1 VDVDL
6 HRNRRWVRGF
16 VRRDGGESAGRDA
29 ERKGVLDWREVVV
42 AADGGLGFGPW
53 REGEGRRAKMRGF
66 GNLSVRSRPG
76 K

>member
-42 AADGGLGFGPW
+42 AADGGLRVWVLEGG
-53 REGEGRRAKMRGF
+53 RERGGGQKMGIC
-66 GNLSVRSRPG
+66 LS
-76 K
+76 